1 MSSRLRSIRWLLAAI
16 PATVVVGSF
25 ASEWGGADG
34 SPRRVTS
41 HIAYASTFA
50 PAQSARADSA
60 FAKLV
65 QRLSEPG
72 GYFDSDNLISNE
84 TSYLHVLDGMR
95 RLKVQGGAYIG
106 VGPDQNF
113 SYIAAVRP
121 DIAFMIDIRRDNLL
135 EHLLFKS
142 LFAMSRNRIEYLCLL
157 FGKPLPRDFDRWA
170 SKSIQE
176 LVDYID
182 ATHGDAD
189 VVDSVQSAISQRVRR
204 FGIPL
209 STLDLETIARI
220 RDAFVRDS
228 LDLRYSSI
236 GRAPR
241 PYHPTYRQLLL
252 EKDRSGRQA
261 NYLASEDAFQF
272 VKNLEARDLIVPVV
286 GNAAGEHA
294 LSAIGQYIAERGD
307 KVSALYISNVE
318 QYLIRD
324 GGFPQ
329 FAENV
334 KLLPRDRRSVMIR
347 SFFGY
352 GYGFGTAG
360 AHPLNVAGHYS
371 TQILQTID
379 AFVATYDSGAVRSYY
394 DLISKNYVAP

>member
-1 MSSRLRSIRWLLAAI
+1 MKLRVRSLRWLIAAAAVAIVAWPLASVRANH
-16 PATVVVGSF
+16 A
-25 ASEWGGADG
+25 
-34 SPRRVTS
+34 SPRF
-41 HIAYASTFA
+41 AYASGVLGAA
-50 PAQSARADSA
+50 PAPRDSDFAR
-60 FAKLV
+60 LV
-65 QRLSEPG
+65 LRLSEPG

-121 DIAFMIDIRRDNLL
+121 DIAFMLDIRRDNLL
-135 EHLLFKS
+135 EHLLFKA
-142 LFAMSRNRIEYLCLL
+142 LFAMSRSRVEYMCLL
-157 FGKPLPRDFDRWA
+157 FGKPLPRDVDHWS

-182 ATHGDAD
+182 GAHTDGDI
-189 VVDSVQSAISQRVRR
+189 VDSVQSAISQHVKR
-204 FGIPL
+204 FGIPM

-241 PYHPTYRQLLL
+241 PYHPTYRTLLL
-252 EKDRSGRQA
+252 ERDRAGHQA
-261 NYLASEDAFQF
+261 NFLANEDAFQY
-272 VKNLEARDLIVPVV
+272 VKGLEARDLIIPVV
-286 GNAAGEHA
+286 GNAAGDHA
-294 LSAIGQYIAERGD
+294 LGAIGQLVAQRGE
-307 KVSALYISNVE
+307 KVSVFYISNVE

-334 KLLPRDRRSVMIR
+334 RALPRDHRSVMIR

-352 GYGFGTAG
+352 GYGFGAAG
-360 AHPLNVAGHYS
+360 SHPLNVPGHYS
-371 TQILQTID
+371 TQILQTLD

>member
-1 MSSRLRSIRWLLAAI
+1 MSPRFRSMPWLLAAI
-16 PATVVVGSF
+16 AAAILTGSLAIGDATRPSTQ
-25 ASEWGGADG
+25 A
-34 SPRRVTS
+34 
-41 HIAYASTFA
+41 AYASPLALSPT
-50 PAQSARADSA
+50 PADSA
-60 FAKLV
+60 FARLV

-113 SYIAAVRP
+113 SYIAMIRP

-142 LFAMSRNRIEYLCLL
+142 VFAMSRNRVEYLCFL
-157 FGKPLPRDFDRWA
+157 FGKPVPRDVDHWG
-170 SKSIQE
+170 SKSIQD
-176 LVDYID
+176 LVEYID
-182 ATHGDAD
+182 ATPTDGDLA
-189 VVDSVQSAISQRVRR
+189 DSVQSAISQRVRR

-261 NYLASEDAFQF
+261 NFLASEEAFQY
-272 VKNLEARDLIVPVV
+272 VKGLEGRDLVVPVV

-294 LSAIGQYIAERGD
+294 LAAIAQLVAERGE

-334 KLLPRDRRSVMIR
+334 KLLPRDRRSVMVR

-371 TQILQTID
+371 TQILQTLD

>member
-1 MSSRLRSIRWLLAAI
+1 MSPRFRSMPWLLAAI
-16 PATVVVGSF
+16 AAAILTGSLAIGDATRPST
-25 ASEWGGADG
+25 GA
-34 SPRRVTS
+34 
-41 HIAYASTFA
+41 AYASPLALSPT
-50 PAQSARADSA
+50 PADSA
-60 FAKLV
+60 FARLV

-113 SYIAAVRP
+113 SYIAMIRP

-142 LFAMSRNRIEYLCLL
+142 LFAMSRNRVEYLCFL
-157 FGKPLPRDFDRWA
+157 FGKPVPRDVDHWG
-170 SKSIQE
+170 SKSIQD
-176 LVDYID
+176 LVEYID
-182 ATHGDAD
+182 AIHTDGDLA
-189 VVDSVQSAISQRVRR
+189 DSVQSAISQRVRR

-261 NYLASEDAFQF
+261 NFLASEEAFQY
-272 VKNLEARDLIVPVV
+272 VKGLEGRDLVVPVV

-294 LSAIGQYIAERGD
+294 LAAIAQLVAERGE

-334 KLLPRDRRSVMIR
+334 KLLPRDRRSVMVR

-371 TQILQTID
+371 TQILQMLD

>member
-1 MSSRLRSIRWLLAAI
+1 MSSKIRSVRWLLAAI
-16 PATVVVGSF
+16 PAMVIAGSF
-25 ASEWGGADG
+25 GNDPADRAL
-34 SPRRVTS
+34 PRT
-41 HIAYASTFA
+41 AYASSLA
-50 PAQSARADSA
+50 PTPSARVDSA

-84 TSYLHVLDGMR
+84 TSYLHVLEGMR

-121 DIAFMIDIRRDNLL
+121 DVAFMLDIRRDNLL
-135 EHLLFKS
+135 EHLLFKA
-142 LFAMSRNRIEYLCLL
+142 LFSMSRNRVEYMCLM
-157 FGKPLPRDFDRWA
+157 FGKPLPRDVDRWG

-182 ATHGDAD
+182 ATHTDGD
-189 VVDSVQSAISQRVRR
+189 VVDSVQSAISQRIRR
-204 FGIPL
+204 LGIPL

-241 PYHPTYRQLLL
+241 PYHPTYRTLLL
-252 EKDRSGRQA
+252 EKDRSGHQA
-261 NYLASEDAFQF
+261 NYLASEDGFQF
-272 VKNLEARDLIVPVV
+272 VKSLEARDLIIPVV

-294 LSAIGQYIAERGD
+294 LSAIAQYITEHGE
-307 KVSALYISNVE
+307 KVSVLYISNVE

-360 AHPLNVAGHYS
+360 AHPLNVPGHYS
-371 TQILQTID
+371 TQILQTLD

-394 DLISKNYVAP
+394 DLISKNFVAP

>member
-1 MSSRLRSIRWLLAAI
+1 MRSKLGSMRWLLVAL
-16 PATVVVGSF
+16 PVTVVWGSF
-25 ASEWGGADG
+25 V
-34 SPRRVTS
+34 PTS
-41 HIAYASTFA
+41 LDQAAFTTAYAAAPSTT
-50 PAQSARADSA
+50 ADSA
-60 FAKLV
+60 FARLV

-95 RLKVQGGAYIG
+95 RMKVQGGAYIG

-121 DIAFMIDIRRDNLL
+121 NIAFMLDIRRDNLL

-142 LFAMSRNRIEYLCLL
+142 LFAMARNRAEYLCLL
-157 FGKPLPRDFDRWA
+157 FGKPLPRDVERWG

-182 ATHGDAD
+182 GTATDAD
-189 VVDSVQSAISQRVRR
+189 IADSTQSAISQRVRR

-209 STLDLETIARI
+209 SSLDLETIARI

-241 PYHPTYRQLLL
+241 PYHPAYRQLLL
-252 EKDRSGRQA
+252 ERDRAGRQA
-261 NYLASEDAFQF
+261 NYLASEDAFQY
-272 VKNLEARDLIVPVV
+272 VKGMEARDLVVPVV
-286 GNAAGEHA
+286 GNVAGEHA
-294 LSAIGQYIAERGD
+294 LAAIGELLTERRE
-307 KVSALYISNVE
+307 KVSVFYISNVE

-324 GGFPQ
+324 GGFAQ

-334 KLLPRDRRSVMIR
+334 KLLPRDRRSVMVR
-347 SFFGY
+347 SFFGFGY
-352 GYGFGTAG
+352 GYGMGGT
-360 AHPLNVAGHYS
+360 HPLNLPGHYS
-371 TQILQTID
+371 TQIMQTLD
-379 AFVATYDSGAVRSYY
+379 AFVATYDSGSVRSYY
-394 DLISKNYVAP
+394 DLISKNYVQP

>member
-1 MSSRLRSIRWLLAAI
+1 MSPRFRSMPWLLAAI
-16 PATVVVGSF
+16 AAAILTGSLAIGDATRPSTR
-25 ASEWGGADG
+25 A
-34 SPRRVTS
+34 
-41 HIAYASTFA
+41 AYASPLALSPT
-50 PAQSARADSA
+50 PADSA
-60 FAKLV
+60 FARLV

-113 SYIAAVRP
+113 SYIAMIRP

-142 LFAMSRNRIEYLCLL
+142 LFAMSRNRVEYLCFL
-157 FGKPLPRDFDRWA
+157 FGKPVPRDVDHWG
-170 SKSIQE
+170 SKSIQD
-176 LVDYID
+176 LVEYID
-182 ATHGDAD
+182 ATHTDGDIA
-189 VVDSVQSAISQRVRR
+189 DSVQSAISQRVRR
-204 FGIPL
+204 LGIPL

-261 NYLASEDAFQF
+261 NFLASEEAFQY
-272 VKNLEARDLIVPVV
+272 VKGLEGRDLVVPVV

-294 LSAIGQYIAERGD
+294 LAAIAQFVAERGE

-334 KLLPRDRRSVMIR
+334 KLLPRDRRSVMVR

-371 TQILQTID
+371 TQILQTLD

>member
-1 MSSRLRSIRWLLAAI
+1 MKPKVRSLRWLVAAAAVAIVAGPLASSRANR
-16 PATVVVGSF
+16 
-25 ASEWGGADG
+25 
-34 SPRRVTS
+34 TS
-41 HIAYASTFA
+41 TRYAYASGIIA
-50 PAQSARADSA
+50 GSATPSDSA
-60 FAKLV
+60 FARLV

-95 RLKVQGGAYIG
+95 RLHVQGGAYIG

-121 DIAFMIDIRRDNLL
+121 DIAFMLDIRRDNLL
-135 EHLLFKS
+135 EHLLFKA
-142 LFAMSRNRIEYLCLL
+142 LFAMSRNRIEYMCLL
-157 FGKPLPRDFDRWA
+157 FGKPLPRDVDRW
-170 SKSIQE
+170 STKSIQE
-176 LVDYID
+176 LVDYLD
-182 ATHGDAD
+182 RTPTDGD
-189 VVDSVQSAISQRVRR
+189 VVDSVQSSISQRVRR

-241 PYHPTYRQLLL
+241 PYHPTYRTLLL
-252 EKDRSGRQA
+252 ERDRAGHLA
-261 NYLASEDAFQF
+261 NFLASEDAFQF
-272 VKNLEARDLIVPVV
+272 VKSLEARDLVVPVI
-286 GNAAGEHA
+286 GNAAGDHA
-294 LSAIGQYIAERGD
+294 LVAIGQYISERGE
-307 KVSALYISNVE
+307 KVSAFYISNVE

-329 FAENV
+329 FVENV
-334 KLLPRDRRSVMIR
+334 KQLPRDHRSVIVR

-352 GYGFGTAG
+352 GYGFGAAG
-360 AHPLNVAGHYS
+360 SHPLNVPGHYS
-371 TQILQTID
+371 TQILQTLD
-379 AFVATYDSGAVRSYY
+379 AFVATYDSGEVRSYY

>member
-1 MSSRLRSIRWLLAAI
+1 MSSRFRTARWLLAVA
-16 PATVVVGSF
+16 PVAAAFGWFATGS
-25 ASEWGGADG
+25 EVDT
-34 SPRRVTS
+34 SPRA
-41 HIAYASTFA
+41 AYASSLVT
-50 PAQSARADSA
+50 AQQAGVDSS

-121 DIAFMIDIRRDNLL
+121 EIAFMIDIRRDNLL
-135 EHLLFKS
+135 EHLMFKS
-142 LFAMSRNRIEYLCLL
+142 LFAMARNRIEYLCLL
-157 FGKPLPRDFDRWA
+157 FGKPVPRDADRWNG
-170 SKSIQE
+170 KSIQE

-182 ATHGDAD
+182 ATHTDPDLA
-189 VVDSVQSAISQRVRR
+189 DSVQSGISQRVRR

-252 EKDRSGRQA
+252 ERDRAGHQA
-261 NYLASEDAFQF
+261 NYLASEDGFQF
-272 VKNLEARDLIVPVV
+272 VKAMEGRDRIVPVV

-294 LSAIGQYIAERGD
+294 LAAIGQLVAERGE
-307 KVSALYISNVE
+307 KVSVLYISNVE

-334 KLLPRDRRSVMIR
+334 KLLPRDHRSVMIR
-347 SFFGY
+347 SYFGY

-360 AHPLNVAGHYS
+360 THPLNVAGHYS
-371 TQILQTID
+371 TQILQTLD
-379 AFVATYDSGAVRSYY
+379 AFVATYDSGAVRSYF

>member
-1 MSSRLRSIRWLLAAI
+1 MSSRFRTVRWLAAAI
-16 PATVVVGSF
+16 PITVLIGSF
-25 ASEWGGADG
+25 ANGTADRT
-34 SPRRVTS
+34 SPRA
-41 HIAYASTFA
+41 AYASSVGT
-50 PAQSARADSA
+50 PTRVDSA
-60 FAKLV
+60 FARLI

-121 DIAFMIDIRRDNLL
+121 SIAFMIDIRRDNLL

-142 LFAMSRNRIEYLCLL
+142 LFAMSRNRIEFMCLL
-157 FGKPLPRDFDRWA
+157 FGKPLPRDVDRWGG
-170 SKSIQE
+170 KSIQE

-182 ATHGDAD
+182 ATHTDGDLAD
-189 VVDSVQSAISQRVRR
+189 STQSAISQRVRR
-204 FGIPL
+204 LGIPL

-252 EKDRSGRQA
+252 ERDRSGHQA

-272 VKNLEARDLIVPVV
+272 VKGLEARDMIVPVV

-294 LSAIGQYIAERGD
+294 LSAIGQLIGERGE
-307 KVSALYISNVE
+307 KVSVLYISNVE

-334 KLLPRDRRSVMIR
+334 KLLPRDHRSVMIR

-352 GYGFGTAG
+352 GYGFGAAG
-360 AHPLNVAGHYS
+360 PHPLNVAGHYS
-371 TQILQTID
+371 TQILQTLD
-379 AFVATYDSGAVRSYY
+379 AFAATYDSGAVRSYY

>member
-1 MSSRLRSIRWLLAAI
+1 MKLKVHSLRWLVAVMAAAIVIGPLASLRASRTSSRY
-16 PATVVVGSF
+16 
-25 ASEWGGADG
+25 
-34 SPRRVTS
+34 
-41 HIAYASTFA
+41 AYASGVIAPSPARSDSDFA
-50 PAQSARADSA
+50 R
-60 FAKLV
+60 LV
-65 QRLSEPG
+65 ERLSEPG

-95 RLKVQGGAYIG
+95 RLNVQGGAYIG

-121 DIAFMIDIRRDNLL
+121 DIAFMLDIRRDNLL
-135 EHLLFKS
+135 EHLLFKA
-142 LFAMSRNRIEYLCLL
+142 LFAMSRNRAEYMCLL
-157 FGKPLPRDFDRWA
+157 FGKPLPRDVDRWG
-170 SKSIQE
+170 SKSIQD

-182 ATHGDAD
+182 HTRTDGD

-204 FGIPL
+204 YGIPL

-241 PYHPTYRQLLL
+241 PYHPTYRTLLL
-252 EKDRSGRQA
+252 ERDRAGHQA
-261 NYLASEDAFQF
+261 NFLANEEAFQF
-272 VKNLEARDLIVPVV
+272 VKSLEARDLIVPVV
-286 GNAAGEHA
+286 GNAAGDHA
-294 LSAIGQYIAERGD
+294 LIAMGHYIADRGE
-307 KVSALYISNVE
+307 KVSAFYISNVE

-334 KLLPRDRRSVMIR
+334 KQLPRDHRSVMIR

-352 GYGFGTAG
+352 GYGFGAAG
-360 AHPLNVAGHYS
+360 SHPLNVPGHYS
-371 TQILQTID
+371 TQILQTLD
-379 AFVATYDSGAVRSYY
+379 AFIATYDSGEVRSYY

>member
-1 MSSRLRSIRWLLAAI
+1 MSPRFRSMPWLLAAI
-16 PATVVVGSF
+16 AAAILTGSL
-25 ASEWGGADG
+25 AIGD
-34 SPRRVTS
+34 VTRPS
-41 HIAYASTFA
+41 TRAAYASPLALSPT
-50 PAQSARADSA
+50 PADSA
-60 FAKLV
+60 FARLV

-113 SYIAAVRP
+113 SYIAMIRP

-142 LFAMSRNRIEYLCLL
+142 VFAMSRNRVEYLCFL
-157 FGKPLPRDFDRWA
+157 FGKPVPRDVDHWG
-170 SKSIQE
+170 SKSIQD
-176 LVDYID
+176 LVEYID
-182 ATHGDAD
+182 ATPTDGDLA
-189 VVDSVQSAISQRVRR
+189 DSVQSAISQRVRR
-204 FGIPL
+204 LGIPL

-261 NYLASEDAFQF
+261 NFLASEEAFQY
-272 VKNLEARDLIVPVV
+272 VKGLEGRDLVVPVV

-294 LSAIGQYIAERGD
+294 LAAIAQLVAERGE

-334 KLLPRDRRSVMIR
+334 KLLPRDRRSVMVR

-371 TQILQTID
+371 TQILQTLD

>member
-1 MSSRLRSIRWLLAAI
+1 MSSKIRSVRWLLAAI
-16 PATVVVGSF
+16 PAMVIAGSF
-25 ASEWGGADG
+25 GNDPADHA
-34 SPRRVTS
+34 SPRT
-41 HIAYASTFA
+41 AYASSLA
-50 PAQSARADSA
+50 PTPSTRVDSA

-65 QRLSEPG
+65 QRLSESG

-84 TSYLHVLDGMR
+84 TSYLHVLEGMR

-121 DIAFMIDIRRDNLL
+121 DVAFMLDIRRDNLL
-135 EHLLFKS
+135 EHLLFKA
-142 LFAMSRNRIEYLCLL
+142 LFSMSRNRVEYMCLM
-157 FGKPLPRDFDRWA
+157 FGKPLPRDVDRWA

-182 ATHGDAD
+182 ATHTDGD

-209 STLDLETIARI
+209 STLDLETIARV

-241 PYHPTYRQLLL
+241 PYHPTYRTLLL
-252 EKDRSGRQA
+252 EKDRSGHQA
-261 NYLASEDAFQF
+261 NYLASEEGFQF
-272 VKNLEARDLIVPVV
+272 VKGLEARDLIIPVV

-294 LSAIGQYIAERGD
+294 LSAIAQYITEHGE
-307 KVSALYISNVE
+307 KVSVLYISNVE

-360 AHPLNVAGHYS
+360 AHPLNVPGHYS
-371 TQILQTID
+371 TQILQTLD

>member
-1 MSSRLRSIRWLLAAI
+1 MSPRFRSMPWLLAAI
-16 PATVVVGSF
+16 AAAILTGSLAIGDATRPSTR
-25 ASEWGGADG
+25 A
-34 SPRRVTS
+34 
-41 HIAYASTFA
+41 AYASPLALSPT
-50 PAQSARADSA
+50 PADSA
-60 FAKLV
+60 FARLV

-113 SYIAAVRP
+113 SYIAMIRP

-142 LFAMSRNRIEYLCLL
+142 LFAMSRNRVEYLCFL
-157 FGKPLPRDFDRWA
+157 FGKPDPRDVDHWG
-170 SKSIQE
+170 SKSIQD
-176 LVDYID
+176 LVEYID
-182 ATHGDAD
+182 ATHTDGDLA
-189 VVDSVQSAISQRVRR
+189 DSVQSAISQRVRR

-261 NYLASEDAFQF
+261 NFLASEEAFQY
-272 VKNLEARDLIVPVV
+272 VKGLEGRDLVVPVV

-294 LSAIGQYIAERGD
+294 LAAIAQLVAERGE

-334 KLLPRDRRSVMIR
+334 KLLPRDRRSVMVR

-371 TQILQTID
+371 TQILQTLD

>member
-1 MSSRLRSIRWLLAAI
+1 MSSKFRTLRWLVAAV
-16 PATVVVGSF
+16 PVTVIVGSF
-25 ASEWGGADG
+25 ASNGGERTAA
-34 SPRRVTS
+34 RF
-41 HIAYASTFA
+41 AYASSLASA
-50 PAQSARADSA
+50 PPVGADSA

-84 TSYLHVLDGMR
+84 TSYLHVLEGMR

-157 FGKPLPRDFDRWA
+157 FGKPLPRDADRWG
-170 SKSIQE
+170 SKTIQE

-182 ATHGDAD
+182 ATHTDAD

-204 FGIPL
+204 LGIPL

-252 EKDRSGRQA
+252 ERDRSGHQA
-261 NYLASEDAFQF
+261 NFLASEEAFQF
-272 VKNLEARDLIVPVV
+272 VRELEARDLVVPVV

-294 LSAIGQYIAERGD
+294 LAAIGQLITERGE

-334 KLLPRDRRSVMIR
+334 KQLPRDRRSVMIR

-360 AHPLNVAGHYS
+360 SHPLNVAGHYS
-371 TQILQTID
+371 TQILQTLD
-379 AFVATYDSGAVRSYY
+379 AFIATYDSGAVRSYY

>member
-1 MSSRLRSIRWLLAAI
+1 MSPRFRSMPWLLAAI
-16 PATVVVGSF
+16 AAAILTGSL
-25 ASEWGGADG
+25 AIGD
-34 SPRRVTS
+34 VTRPS
-41 HIAYASTFA
+41 TRAAYASPLALSPT
-50 PAQSARADSA
+50 PADSA
-60 FAKLV
+60 FARLV

-113 SYIAAVRP
+113 SYIAMIRP

-142 LFAMSRNRIEYLCLL
+142 VFAMSRNRVEYLCFL
-157 FGKPLPRDFDRWA
+157 FGKPVPRDVDHWG
-170 SKSIQE
+170 SKSIQD
-176 LVDYID
+176 LVEYID
-182 ATHGDAD
+182 ATPTDGDLA
-189 VVDSVQSAISQRVRR
+189 DSVQSAISQRVRR
-204 FGIPL
+204 LGIPL

-261 NYLASEDAFQF
+261 NFLASEEAFQY
-272 VKNLEARDLIVPVV
+272 VKGLEGRDLIVPVV

-294 LSAIGQYIAERGD
+294 LAAIAQLVAERGE

-334 KLLPRDRRSVMIR
+334 KLLPRDRRSVIVR

-371 TQILQTID
+371 TQILQTLD

>member
-1 MSSRLRSIRWLLAAI
+1 MSSRFRTARWLLAAA
-16 PATVVVGSF
+16 PFAAVFGWLATGSQD
-25 ASEWGGADG
+25 E
-34 SPRRVTS
+34 TS
-41 HIAYASTFA
+41 TRAAYASSLIA
-50 PAQSARADSA
+50 ASPARVDSS

-95 RLKVQGGAYIG
+95 RMKVQGGAYIG

-121 DIAFMIDIRRDNLL
+121 EIAFMIDIRRDNLL
-135 EHLLFKS
+135 EHLMFKS
-142 LFAMSRNRIEYLCLL
+142 LFAMARNRVDYLCLL
-157 FGKPLPRDFDRWA
+157 FGKPLPRDVDRW
-170 SKSIQE
+170 SGKSIQE

-182 ATHGDAD
+182 ATHTDQDLA
-189 VVDSVQSAISQRVRR
+189 DSVQSAISQRVRR

-209 STLDLETIARI
+209 TTLDLETIARI

-252 EKDRSGRQA
+252 ERDRSGHQA
-261 NYLASEDAFQF
+261 NYLATEDAFQF
-272 VKNLEARDLIVPVV
+272 VKTMEANDRVVPVV

-294 LSAIGQYIAERGD
+294 IAAIAQLMTERGD
-307 KVSALYISNVE
+307 KVSVLYISNVE

-347 SFFGY
+347 SYFGY

-360 AHPLNVAGHYS
+360 THPLNVAGHYS
-371 TQILQTID
+371 TQILQTLD
-379 AFVATYDSGAVRSYY
+379 AFVATYDSGAVRSYF

>member
-1 MSSRLRSIRWLLAAI
+1 MSSRFRTARWLLAAA
-16 PATVVVGSF
+16 PVAAAFGWLATGSQN
-25 ASEWGGADG
+25 D
-34 SPRRVTS
+34 TS
-41 HIAYASTFA
+41 TRAAYASSLVA
-50 PAQSARADSA
+50 VPPAHVDSA

-65 QRLSEPG
+65 ERLSEPG

-121 DIAFMIDIRRDNLL
+121 EIAFMIDIRRDNLL
-135 EHLLFKS
+135 EHLMFKS
-142 LFAMSRNRIEYLCLL
+142 LFAMARNRVEYLCLL
-157 FGKPLPRDFDRWA
+157 FGKPLPRDADRWNN
-170 SKSIQE
+170 KSIQE

-182 ATHGDAD
+182 ATHTDPDLA
-189 VVDSVQSAISQRVRR
+189 DSVQSAISQRVRR

-209 STLDLETIARI
+209 TTLDLETIARI

-252 EKDRSGRQA
+252 ERDRSGHQA
-261 NYLASEDAFQF
+261 NYLAAEDAFQYL
-272 VKNLEARDLIVPVV
+272 KTMEGRDRVIPVV

-294 LSAIGQYIAERGD
+294 LAAIAQLVAERGD
-307 KVSALYISNVE
+307 KVSVLYISNVE

-347 SFFGY
+347 SYFGY

-360 AHPLNVAGHYS
+360 THPLNVAGHYS
-371 TQILQTID
+371 TQILQTLD
-379 AFVATYDSGAVRSYY
+379 AFVATYDSGAVRSYF

>member
-1 MSSRLRSIRWLLAAI
+1 
-16 PATVVVGSF
+16 
-25 ASEWGGADG
+25 
-34 SPRRVTS
+34 
-41 HIAYASTFA
+41 
-50 PAQSARADSA
+50 
-60 FAKLV
+60 
-65 QRLSEPG
+65 
-72 GYFDSDNLISNE
+72 
-84 TSYLHVLDGMR
+84 
-95 RLKVQGGAYIG
+95 
-106 VGPDQNF
+106 
-113 SYIAAVRP
+113 
-121 DIAFMIDIRRDNLL
+121 
-135 EHLLFKS
+135 
-142 LFAMSRNRIEYLCLL
+142 MSRNRTEYLCLL
-157 FGKPLPRDFDRWA
+157 FGKPIPRDADHWGN
-170 SKSIQE
+170 KSIQE

-182 ATHGDAD
+182 ATHT
-189 VVDSVQSAISQRVRR
+189 DSDFSDSAQSAISQRVRK
-204 FGIPL
+204 FAIPL
-209 STLDLETIARI
+209 STLDLETVARI

-228 LDLRYSSI
+228 MDLRYSSI

-252 EKDRSGRQA
+252 ERDRSGRQA

-272 VKNLEARDLIVPVV
+272 VRGLEARDLIVPVV

-294 LSAIGQYIAERGD
+294 LAAIGQLVTERGE

-329 FAENV
+329 FADNV
-334 KLLPRDRRSVMIR
+334 KLLPRDHRSVIIR

-360 AHPLNVAGHYS
+360 THPLNVAGHYS
-371 TQILQTID
+371 TQILQTLD

>member
-1 MSSRLRSIRWLLAAI
+1 MSSRFRTARWLLAVA
-16 PATVVVGSF
+16 PVAAVFGWFATGS
-25 ASEWGGADG
+25 ETDT
-34 SPRRVTS
+34 SPRA
-41 HIAYASTFA
+41 AYASLLVAT
-50 PAQSARADSA
+50 PQVRVDSS

-95 RLKVQGGAYIG
+95 RLKVQAGAYIG

-121 DIAFMIDIRRDNLL
+121 EIAFMIDIRRDNLL
-135 EHLLFKS
+135 EHLMFKS
-142 LFAMSRNRIEYLCLL
+142 LFAMARNRIEYLCLL
-157 FGKPLPRDFDRWA
+157 FGKPLPRDTDRWA
-170 SKSIQE
+170 TKSIQE

-182 ATHGDAD
+182 ATHTDPDLA
-189 VVDSVQSAISQRVRR
+189 DSVQSAISQRVRR

-209 STLDLETIARI
+209 TTLDLETIARI

-252 EKDRSGRQA
+252 ERDRSGHQA
-261 NYLASEDAFQF
+261 NYLVTEDAFQF
-272 VKNLEARDLIVPVV
+272 VKGMQARDHIVPVV

-294 LSAIGQYIAERGD
+294 LAAISQLVAERGE
-307 KVSALYISNVE
+307 KVSVLYISNVE

-334 KLLPRDRRSVMIR
+334 KLLPRDHRSVMIR
-347 SFFGY
+347 SYFGY

-360 AHPLNVAGHYS
+360 THPLNVAGHYS
-371 TQILQTID
+371 TQILQTLD
-379 AFVATYDSGAVRSYY
+379 AFVATYDSGAVRSYFG
-394 DLISKNYVAP
+394 LISKNYVAQ

>member
-1 MSSRLRSIRWLLAAI
+1 MTSRFRSLRWLAAAI
-16 PATVVVGSF
+16 PASILAWSF
-25 ASEWGGADG
+25 ATDRVNHA
-34 SPRRVTS
+34 SPRA
-41 HIAYASTFA
+41 AYASSLA
-50 PAQSARADSA
+50 PGLPSRTDSA

-142 LFAMSRNRIEYLCLL
+142 IFAMSRNRVEFLCLL
-157 FGKPLPRDFDRWA
+157 FGKPLPRDVDRW
-170 SKSIQE
+170 STKSIQE

-182 ATHGDAD
+182 ATHTDGDVA
-189 VVDSVQSAISQRVRR
+189 DSVQSTISQRVRR
-204 FGIPL
+204 LGIPL

-220 RDAFVRDS
+220 RDAFLRDS

-252 EKDRSGRQA
+252 ERDRSGRQA
-261 NYLASEDAFQF
+261 NYLASEDAFQY
-272 VKNLEARDLIVPVV
+272 VKGLEARDLIVPVV

-294 LSAIGQYIAERGD
+294 LAAIGQLIGERGE
-307 KVSALYISNVE
+307 KVSVLYISNVE

-334 KLLPRDRRSVMIR
+334 RLMPRDRRSVMIR

-360 AHPLNVAGHYS
+360 AHPLNVPGHYS
-371 TQILQTID
+371 TQILQTLD

>member
-1 MSSRLRSIRWLLAAI
+1 MKVKLPSVGWLVAVAGAALVIGPLANMRASR
-16 PATVVVGSF
+16 
-25 ASEWGGADG
+25 AST
-34 SPRRVTS
+34 RL
-41 HIAYASTFA
+41 AYASAGVLGAA
-50 PAQSARADSA
+50 PAPGDSA
-60 FAKLV
+60 FARLV

-121 DIAFMIDIRRDNLL
+121 DIAFMLDIRRDNLL
-135 EHLLFKS
+135 EHLLFKA
-142 LFAMSRNRIEYLCLL
+142 LFAMSRNRVEYMCLL
-157 FGKPLPRDFDRWA
+157 FGKPLPRDLDKWS

-176 LVDYID
+176 LIDYID
-182 ATHGDAD
+182 GTHTDGD
-189 VVDSVQSAISQRVRR
+189 VVDSVQSAISQRVKR

-241 PYHPTYRQLLL
+241 PYHPTYRTLLL
-252 EKDRSGRQA
+252 ERDRAGHQA
-261 NYLASEDAFQF
+261 NFLASEDGFQF

-286 GNAAGEHA
+286 GNAAGDHA
-294 LSAIGQYIAERGD
+294 LAAIGQYIGERGE
-307 KVSALYISNVE
+307 KVSAFYISNVE

-334 KLLPRDRRSVMIR
+334 KLLPRDHRSVMIR

-352 GYGFGTAG
+352 GYGFGAAG
-360 AHPLNVAGHYS
+360 SHPLNVPGHYS
-371 TQILQTID
+371 TQILQTMD
-379 AFVATYDSGAVRSYY
+379 AFVATYDSGEVRSYY

>member
-1 MSSRLRSIRWLLAAI
+1 MRLKLRSLQWLVAGAAV
-16 PATVVVGSF
+16 TVVAGPL
-25 ASEWGGADG
+25 ASGRAHRA
-34 SPRRVTS
+34 SPDF
-41 HIAYASTFA
+41 AYASGVAGLA
-50 PAQSARADSA
+50 PPHSDSA
-60 FAKLV
+60 FARLV
-65 QRLSEPG
+65 QRLSEPS

-84 TSYLHVLDGMR
+84 TSYLHVLDAMR
-95 RLKVQGGAYIG
+95 RMKVQGGAYIG

-121 DIAFMIDIRRDNLL
+121 DIAFMLDIRRDNLL
-135 EHLLFKS
+135 EHLLFKA
-142 LFAMSRNRIEYLCLL
+142 LFAMSRNRAEYMCLL
-157 FGKPLPRDFDRWA
+157 FGKPLPHGLDRWG
-170 SKSIQE
+170 SKSISE

-182 ATHGDAD
+182 ATHSDGD
-189 VVDSVQSAISQRVRR
+189 VVDSVQSAISQRVRQ

-209 STLDLETIARI
+209 SSLDLETIARI

-252 EKDRSGRQA
+252 ESDRSGHQA
-261 NYLASEDAFQF
+261 NFLADEDGFQYLKS
-272 VKNLEARDLIVPVV
+272 LEARDLIIPVV
-286 GNAAGEHA
+286 GNAAGDHA
-294 LSAIGQYIAERGD
+294 LAAIAQFIADRGERLS
-307 KVSALYISNVE
+307 VLYISNVE

-329 FAENV
+329 FAENM

-352 GYGFGTAG
+352 GYGFGAAG
-360 AHPLNVAGHYS
+360 AHPLNVPGHYS
-371 TQILQTID
+371 TQILQTLD

>member
-1 MSSRLRSIRWLLAAI
+1 MSSRFRIARWLVPGIPVAVAIGSLAGGTASH
-16 PATVVVGSF
+16 GSLR
-25 ASEWGGADG
+25 A
-34 SPRRVTS
+34 
-41 HIAYASTFA
+41 AYASSLASAA
-50 PAQSARADSA
+50 PQAVDSS

-121 DIAFMIDIRRDNLL
+121 NIAFMVDIRRDNLL
-135 EHLLFKS
+135 EHLLFKA
-142 LFAMSRNRIEYLCLL
+142 LFGMSRNRIEYLCLL
-157 FGKPLPRDFDRWA
+157 FGKPLPRDADHW
-170 SKSIQE
+170 SNKSIQE
-176 LVDYID
+176 LVNYID
-182 ATHGDAD
+182 ATHT
-189 VVDSVQSAISQRVRR
+189 DSDFSDSAQSAISQRARK
-204 FGIPL
+204 FALPL

-228 LDLRYSSI
+228 MDLRYSSI

-252 EKDRSGRQA
+252 ERDRSGRQA

-272 VKNLEARDLIVPVV
+272 VKGLEGRDLIIPVV

-294 LSAIGQYIAERGD
+294 LAAIGQLITERGER
-307 KVSALYISNVE
+307 VSALYISNVE

-324 GGFPQ
+324 GGFSQ
-329 FAENV
+329 FADNV
-334 KLLPRDRRSVMIR
+334 KLLPRDHQSVIIR

-352 GYGFGTAG
+352 GYGFGAAG
-360 AHPLNVAGHYS
+360 THPLNVAGHYS
-371 TQILQTID
+371 TQILQTLD

>member
-1 MSSRLRSIRWLLAAI
+1 MSSRFRTVRWLLAAA
-16 PATVVVGSF
+16 PVAAVFGWFATGSQ
-25 ASEWGGADG
+25 DDT
-34 SPRRVTS
+34 SPRT
-41 HIAYASTFA
+41 AYASSLVAT
-50 PAQSARADSA
+50 STVRVDSA

-65 QRLSEPG
+65 QQLSEPG

-121 DIAFMIDIRRDNLL
+121 EIAFMIDIRRDNLL
-135 EHLLFKS
+135 EHLMFKS
-142 LFAMSRNRIEYLCLL
+142 VFAMARNRIEYLCLL
-157 FGKPLPRDFDRWA
+157 FGKPLPRDADRWA
-170 SKSIQE
+170 TKSIQE

-182 ATHGDAD
+182 ATHTDPDLA
-189 VVDSVQSAISQRVRR
+189 DSVQSAISQRARR

-252 EKDRSGRQA
+252 ERDRSGHQA
-261 NYLASEDAFQF
+261 NYLATEDAFQF
-272 VKNLEARDLIVPVV
+272 VKAMEARDRIVPVV

-294 LSAIGQYIAERGD
+294 LPAIGQLVAERGD
-307 KVSALYISNVE
+307 KVSVLYISNVE

-347 SFFGY
+347 SYFGY

-360 AHPLNVAGHYS
+360 THPLNVAGHYS
-371 TQILQTID
+371 TQILQTLD
-379 AFVATYDSGAVRSYY
+379 AFVATYDSGAVRSYF
-394 DLISKNYVAP
+394 DLISKNYIAP

>member
-1 MSSRLRSIRWLLAAI
+1 MSSKFRTLRWLVAAI
-16 PATVVVGSF
+16 PVTVIVGSF
-25 ASEWGGADG
+25 ASNGGERA
-34 SPRRVTS
+34 SARF
-41 HIAYASTFA
+41 AYASSVA
-50 PAQSARADSA
+50 SASTVGTDSA

-84 TSYLHVLDGMR
+84 TSYLHVLEGMR

-121 DIAFMIDIRRDNLL
+121 NIAFMIDIRRDNLL

-142 LFAMSRNRIEYLCLL
+142 LFAMSRNRIEYLCML
-157 FGKPLPRDFDRWA
+157 FGKPLPRDADRWG
-170 SKSIQE
+170 SKTIQE

-182 ATHGDAD
+182 ATHTDAD

-204 FGIPL
+204 LGIPL

-252 EKDRSGRQA
+252 ERDRSGHQA
-261 NYLASEDAFQF
+261 NFLASEEAFQF
-272 VKNLEARDLIVPVV
+272 VRELEARDLVVPVV
-286 GNAAGEHA
+286 GNAAGDHA
-294 LSAIGQYIAERGD
+294 LTAIGQLVAERGE
-307 KVSALYISNVE
+307 KVSVLYISNVE

-334 KLLPRDRRSVMIR
+334 KQLPRDRRSVMIR

-360 AHPLNVAGHYS
+360 SHPLNVSGHYS
-371 TQILQTID
+371 TQILQTLD
-379 AFVATYDSGAVRSYY
+379 AFVATYDSGGVRSYY

>member
-1 MSSRLRSIRWLLAAI
+1 MSSRFRSLRWLLAAI
-16 PATVVVGSF
+16 PVVILAGSF
-25 ASEWGGADG
+25 ANVGARHG
-34 SPRRVTS
+34 SPQA
-41 HIAYASTFA
+41 AYASSLTLDR
-50 PAQSARADSA
+50 SARVDSA

-121 DIAFMIDIRRDNLL
+121 NIAFMIDIRRDNLL
-135 EHLLFKS
+135 EHLLFKA
-142 LFAMSRNRIEYLCLL
+142 LFSMSRSRVEYLCLL
-157 FGKPLPRDFDRWA
+157 FGKPFPRDVDRWS

-182 ATHGDAD
+182 ATHTDGD
-189 VVDSVQSAISQRVRR
+189 VVDSVQSAISQRVRH

-209 STLDLETIARI
+209 STLDLETIART

-252 EKDRSGRQA
+252 EKDRSGHQA

-272 VKNLEARDLIVPVV
+272 VKGLEAHDLIVPVI

-294 LSAIGQYIAERGD
+294 LSAIGQYIAERGE

-334 KLLPRDRRSVMIR
+334 KLLPRDHRSVIIR

-360 AHPLNVAGHYS
+360 AHPLNVPGHYS
-371 TQILQTID
+371 TQILQTLD

>member
-1 MSSRLRSIRWLLAAI
+1 MSPRFRSMPWLLAAI
-16 PATVVVGSF
+16 AAAILTGSLAIGD
-25 ASEWGGADG
+25 ASRPSTRA
-34 SPRRVTS
+34 
-41 HIAYASTFA
+41 AYASPLALSPT
-50 PAQSARADSA
+50 PADSA
-60 FAKLV
+60 FARLV

-113 SYIAAVRP
+113 SYIAMIRP

-142 LFAMSRNRIEYLCLL
+142 VFAMSRNRVEYLCFL
-157 FGKPLPRDFDRWA
+157 FGKPVPRDVDHWG
-170 SKSIQE
+170 SKSIQD
-176 LVDYID
+176 LVEYID
-182 ATHGDAD
+182 AIHTDGDLA
-189 VVDSVQSAISQRVRR
+189 DSVQSAISQRVRR

-261 NYLASEDAFQF
+261 NFLASEEAFQY
-272 VKNLEARDLIVPVV
+272 VKGLEGRDLVVPVV

-294 LSAIGQYIAERGD
+294 LAAIAQLVAERGE

-334 KLLPRDRRSVMIR
+334 KLLPRDRRSVMVR

-371 TQILQTID
+371 TQILQMLD

>member
-1 MSSRLRSIRWLLAAI
+1 MSSRFRTARWLLAAA
-16 PATVVVGSF
+16 PVAALCGWFATGS
-25 ASEWGGADG
+25 EVDT
-34 SPRRVTS
+34 SPRA
-41 HIAYASTFA
+41 AYASLLVTA
-50 PAQSARADSA
+50 PQTRVDSS

-84 TSYLHVLDGMR
+84 TSYLHVLDAMR

-121 DIAFMIDIRRDNLL
+121 EIAFMIDFRRDNLL
-135 EHLLFKS
+135 EHLMFKS
-142 LFAMSRNRIEYLCLL
+142 LFAMARNRIEYLCLL
-157 FGKPLPRDFDRWA
+157 FGKPLPRDADRWTT
-170 SKSIQE
+170 KSIQE

-182 ATHGDAD
+182 ATHTDSDLA
-189 VVDSVQSAISQRVRR
+189 DSVQSAISQRARR

-252 EKDRSGRQA
+252 ERDRSGHQA
-261 NYLASEDAFQF
+261 NFLATEDAFQF
-272 VKNLEARDLIVPVV
+272 VKAMEGRDRIVPVV

-294 LSAIGQYIAERGD
+294 LAAIGQLVAERGE

-334 KLLPRDRRSVMIR
+334 KLLPRDHRSVMIR
-347 SFFGY
+347 SYFGY

-360 AHPLNVAGHYS
+360 THPLNVAGHYS
-371 TQILQTID
+371 TQILQTLD
-379 AFVATYDSGAVRSYY
+379 AFVATYDSGAVRSYF

>member
-1 MSSRLRSIRWLLAAI
+1 MSSKFRTLRWLVAAI
-16 PATVVVGSF
+16 PMTVIAGSF
-25 ASEWGGADG
+25 ASNTGE
-34 SPRRVTS
+34 RTS
-41 HIAYASTFA
+41 AHYAYASA
-50 PAQSARADSA
+50 VASASPVGVDSA

-84 TSYLHVLDGMR
+84 TSYLHVLEGMR

-157 FGKPLPRDFDRWA
+157 FGKPLPRDADRWG
-170 SKSIQE
+170 SKTIQE

-182 ATHGDAD
+182 ATHTDAD
-189 VVDSVQSAISQRVRR
+189 AVDSVQSAISQRVRR
-204 FGIPL
+204 LGIPL

-252 EKDRSGRQA
+252 ERDRSSHQA
-261 NYLASEDAFQF
+261 NFLASEDAFQF
-272 VKNLEARDLIVPVV
+272 VRELEARDLVVPVV

-294 LSAIGQYIAERGD
+294 LAAIGQLVAERGD

-334 KLLPRDRRSVMIR
+334 KQLPRDRRSVMIR

-352 GYGFGTAG
+352 GYGFGAAG
-360 AHPLNVAGHYS
+360 SHPLNVAGHYS
-371 TQILQTID
+371 TQILQTLD
-379 AFVATYDSGAVRSYY
+379 AFIATYDSGAVRSYY

>member
-1 MSSRLRSIRWLLAAI
+1 MSPRFRSMPWLLAAI
-16 PATVVVGSF
+16 AAAILTGSLAIGDATR
-25 ASEWGGADG
+25 ASTRA
-34 SPRRVTS
+34 
-41 HIAYASTFA
+41 AYASPLALSPT
-50 PAQSARADSA
+50 PADSA
-60 FAKLV
+60 FARLV

-113 SYIAAVRP
+113 SYIAMIRP

-142 LFAMSRNRIEYLCLL
+142 VFAMSRNRVEYLCFL
-157 FGKPLPRDFDRWA
+157 FGKPVPRDVDHWG
-170 SKSIQE
+170 SKSIQD
-176 LVDYID
+176 LVEYID
-182 ATHGDAD
+182 ATPTDGDLA
-189 VVDSVQSAISQRVRR
+189 DSVQSAISQRVRR
-204 FGIPL
+204 LGIPL

-261 NYLASEDAFQF
+261 NFLASEEAFQY
-272 VKNLEARDLIVPVV
+272 VKGLEGRDLIVPVV

-294 LSAIGQYIAERGD
+294 LAAIAQLVAERGE

-334 KLLPRDRRSVMIR
+334 KLLPRDRRSVMVR

-371 TQILQTID
+371 TQILQTLD